1 MLDYTNFMSYTVPI
15 IRITSFFFCIVL
27 VYHTF
32 ITLSNIFKEVFS
44 MYQNLYHDLALTITE
59 LSRCAT
65 DELEHENSVYQ
76 KVLLQRNTAADELHQ
91 QLPKELQ
98 KIWDKYQILME
109 RYHFMEQE
117 LQFFKGYCSYPILMG
132 PLHENSVSHQ
142 KLLQELLKKF
152 R

>member
-1 MLDYTNFMSYTVPI
+1 
-15 IRITSFFFCIVL
+15 
-27 VYHTF
+27 
-32 ITLSNIFKEVFS
+32 

-59 LSRCAT
+59 LSRSAA

-76 KVLLQRNTAADELHQ
+76 KVLLQRNTAADELHR